1 MELCGGVY
9 RVVMRSREKW
19 LQNSINILRVN
30 LRVAPAL
37 RALEFS
43 VCVAR
48 GHWIKPS
55 HCLTRGQTLIQSL
68 QPERTG
74 EVRPTPCLDLV
85 FTRRIARLTPF
96 RSLTSASMDYQG
108 VTAAPSPGPRSSTA
122 ASAPLAQS
130 NH

>member
-19 LQNSINILRVN
+19 LQNSILRVN

-85 FTRRIARLTPF
+85 FTYRSSHAFF